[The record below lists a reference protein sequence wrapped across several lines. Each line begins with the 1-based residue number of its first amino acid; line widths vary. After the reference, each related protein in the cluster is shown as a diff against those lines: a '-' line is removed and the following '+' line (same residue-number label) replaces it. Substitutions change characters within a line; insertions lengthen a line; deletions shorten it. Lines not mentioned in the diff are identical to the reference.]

1 MSRKN
6 QYPRPQF
13 VRSQWKNLN
22 GTWEF
27 AFDDADRGIEEK
39 WYETGNIWTDRFRF
53 LLSISVSLVESM
65 TRHLMILSGIKSD
78 FLWKSQ
84 KKERSFSF
92 ILRQLTTKQWC
103 M

>member
-39 WYETGNIWTDRFRF
+39 WYETGKHLHTEMERFF
-53 LLSISVSLVESM
+53 SM
-65 TRHLMILSGIKSD
+65 TTECQNMQKSRHWSSLEI
-78 FLWKSQ
+78 Q
-84 KKERSFSF
+84 
-92 ILRQLTTKQWC
+92 
-103 M
+103 